1 VNAAAGYT
9 QKSFNL
15 NAYRGQT
22 IRVYLLG
29 TEDVSLQTSFV
40 ADDFALNTT

>member
-1 VNAAAGYT
+1 MNAASGYL
-9 QKSFNL
+9 QRSFNL

-29 TEDVSLQTSFV
+29 REDGSLQTSFV